1 MRYDKKVKEFPMGK
15 QRKLEEVSGPTLG
28 PMDRVRKGQ
37 DAVNEAVSFVD
48 WVRSIID
55 WIKGL
60 FGR

>member
-1 MRYDKKVKEFPMGK
+1 MAKKNASSNE
-15 QRKLEEVSGPTLG
+15 PTLG

-48 WVRSIID
+48 WIRSIID
-55 WIKGL
+55 WVKGL